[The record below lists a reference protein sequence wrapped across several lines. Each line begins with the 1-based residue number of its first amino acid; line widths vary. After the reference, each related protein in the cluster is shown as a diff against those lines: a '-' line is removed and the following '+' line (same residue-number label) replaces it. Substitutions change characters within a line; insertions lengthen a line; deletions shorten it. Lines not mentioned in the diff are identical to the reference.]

1 MLENVSNAIYIA
13 RFDESTQHQH
23 VHHDAV
29 ATVTAVD

>member
-13 RFDESTQHQH
+13 RFDESTQH